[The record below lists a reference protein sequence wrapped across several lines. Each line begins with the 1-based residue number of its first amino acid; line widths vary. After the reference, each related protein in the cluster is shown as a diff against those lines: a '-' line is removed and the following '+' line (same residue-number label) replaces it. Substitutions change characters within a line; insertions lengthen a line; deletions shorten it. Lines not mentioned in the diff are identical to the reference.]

1 VPAAR
6 LTRYGT
12 QQKPL
17 VDYRK
22 VNRPQGSLSAELTGP
37 IDAPSVPDN
46 LPFVKACDRLL
57 SCPVCVTGQE

>member
-1 VPAAR
+1 MSVSVPAAR

-22 VNRPQGSLSAELTGP
+22 VKRPQGSLSAELTGP

-46 LPFVKACDRLL
+46 LSFSEGV
-57 SCPVCVTGQE
+57 